1 MNDFDK
7 LFDKL
12 DQVKDAITGLQKDFS
27 HMKETVSSHSV
38 ELWGDTS
45 ESKPGLVKKI
55 DRILEKQKDRN
66 KLAAIFGSIIG
77 FLGIDW
83 VYRIL
88 KAFGINPP
96 NPH

>member
-27 HMKETVSSHSV
+27 HIKETVSSHST

-88 KAFGINPP
+88 KAVGINPP